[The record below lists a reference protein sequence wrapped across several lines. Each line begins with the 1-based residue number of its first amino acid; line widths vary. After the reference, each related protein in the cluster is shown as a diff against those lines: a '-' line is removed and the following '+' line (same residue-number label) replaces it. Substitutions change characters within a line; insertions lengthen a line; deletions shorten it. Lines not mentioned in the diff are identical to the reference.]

1 VILRGAVGITNVER
15 LVGVRALQVYG
26 HAERHFGIGDVLYLA
41 GDFLAALHKLLVE
54 LRHQRFGAFGV
65 HLFERSLGVVS
76 HAIRHDG
83 DGGKNGEQD
92 DQQ

>member
-1 VILRGAVGITNVER
+1 LT
-15 LVGVRALQVYG
+15 
-26 HAERHFGIGDVLYLA
+26 
-41 GDFLAALHKLLVE
+41 GDFLASLRKLLVE

-65 HLFERSLGVVS
+65 QLFKRGLGVMS